1 MLDKKDSGSKL
12 QTQLPVF
19 ISWRSS
25 GREAGEKQPLEAY
38 AHGNVFVQKS
48 STPCTLHWFALH
60 GLRSGSTRGVLWS
73 RANNKYGGKEA
84 NTGAFLKQE

>member
-25 GREAGEKQPLEAY
+25 GREAGEKQPLEAMP
-38 AHGNVFVQKS
+38 NSIFIMR
-48 STPCTLHWFALH
+48 L
-60 GLRSGSTRGVLWS
+60 
-73 RANNKYGGKEA
+73 
-84 NTGAFLKQE
+84 